1 MVPHTFHPIFS
12 SWHCIWA
19 KAGDSVSF
27 TLELKLKLTQQ
38 GERVYVRMLRENSCY
53 ILKKIIRRQQF
64 FEEIAAGDCNTFVS
78 VTPWETAV
86 MGVSFSDTYGSEGAR
101 SVSRQVSSFWRLD
114 GKVTRSRLWR
124 KPEPKLKLWRLD
136 GKVTRS
142 RLWLTPQP
150 QLKLWRLDGKVT
162 CSRLWLK
169 FSPKL
174 RLLTS

>member
-1 MVPHTFHPIFS
+1 MGGNKWYLTH
-12 SWHCIWA
+12 
-19 KAGDSVSF
+19 
-27 TLELKLKLTQQ
+27 LTQFSRPDIAFEPRQ
-38 GERVYVRMLRENSCY
+38 VTVFLSPWNWSSNWRN
-53 ILKKIIRRQQF
+53 IHRRQQF

-78 VTPWETAV
+78 VI
-86 MGVSFSDTYGSEGAR
+86 GVSFSDTYSSEGAR
-101 SVSRQVSSFWRLD
+101 SVSREVSSFWRLD

-162 CSRLWLK
+162 RSRLWLTPQPQLKLWRLDGKVTCSRLWLK

>member
-1 MVPHTFHPIFS
+1 MGGKKWYLTH
-12 SWHCIWA
+12 
-19 KAGDSVSF
+19 
-27 TLELKLKLTQQ
+27 LTQFSRPDIAFEPRQ
-38 GERVYVRMLRENSCY
+38 VTVFLSPWNWSSNWRNKANVFMCEGSAKTAAIYS
-53 ILKKIIRRQQF
+53 KKIHRRQPF

-78 VTPWETAV
+78 VI
-86 MGVSFSDTYGSEGAR
+86 GVSFSDTYSSEGAR